1 MGFISNILSIF
12 GKKTRANADEN
23 VVNNFSEDYTDYEEW
38 ELLAVGV
45 TFDNED
51 GTNRQT
57 VLKRCNPG
65 EEITLKRNTSKKYPN
80 AVEIWSKHGQI
91 GHISE
96 KDAAELAPLI
106 DRGKHILAAIKKITG
121 GTNDKPTYGC
131 VLSLQIIHRR

>member
-1 MGFISNILSIF
+1 M
-12 GKKTRANADEN
+12 
-23 VVNNFSEDYTDYEEW
+23 
-38 ELLAVGV
+38 
-45 TFDNED
+45 
-51 GTNRQT
+51 
-57 VLKRCNPG
+57 
-65 EEITLKRNTSKKYPN
+65 KKYPN